1 MFGSVSDAAIFSM
14 FRAGQPLISSLGADV
29 SSAHKMQTY
38 SDHWDMQCCS
48 THEVWAFFL
57 QDARLF
63 YADLKTKMDLTEFR
77 S

>member
-1 MFGSVSDAAIFSM
+1 MFGSVSDAANFSM

-48 THEVWAFFL
+48 THEVWAFFFAGRTTFL
-57 QDARLF
+57 C
-63 YADLKTKMDLTEFR
+63 
-77 S
+77 